1 MAVPNPRRS
10 IALNPL
16 NHFILLGVIY
26 FAFIS
31 LGLPDSVLGV
41 AWPSMRVS
49 LGQSLEAVGLIT
61 LVLTVCS
68 AVSSFVSGAVIKRLG
83 TGPLVIVSGALTG
96 LALLGFSVAPS
107 FGVLLLLAIP
117 LGLGAGSVDAA
128 LNHFVAAHYSSRH
141 MNWLHGCW
149 GVGATLGPVIM
160 GAALAGTLGS
170 SSAIGW
176 AGGYR
181 HIALIQLGLALLFLL
196 TLPLWKQ
203 ERSAP
208 TEEHH
213 HDSFVRKPLH
223 PLAPPLAASLYL
235 AYAAVEVSTGLWA
248 ASILVEGRHVA
259 SSTAGLWVSCFFGA
273 IMVGRFATGLV
284 AQRVGNRHLVR
295 YALAAAAVGA
305 ALFSLDGLPQSVSL
319 AGLIVLG
326 LGCAPIYPSLMH
338 ETARRFDAETARK
351 VIGRQVGFA
360 YVGGALVPAG
370 MGLLAAA
377 FGLGAIMPAVL
388 LAVITLLV
396 LSEVLNA
403 IT

>member
-1 MAVPNPRRS
+1 MLKTS
-10 IALNPL
+10 LQTITKLTL

-41 AWPSMRVS
+41 AWPSMRAS

-68 AVSSFVSGAVIKRLG
+68 ALSSFVSGAVIKRLG
-83 TGPLVIVSGALTG
+83 TGPLVMASGALTG
-96 LALLGFSVAPS
+96 LALLGFSMTPS

-160 GAALAGTLGS
+160 GAALAGT
-170 SSAIGW
+170 SSASGW
-176 AGGYR
+176 TGGYQR
-181 HIALIQLGLALLFLL
+181 IAFIQLGLALLFLL
-196 TLPLWKQ
+196 TLRLWNQ
-203 ERSAP
+203 ERSTP

-213 HDSFVRKPLH
+213 HESFIRKPLH
-223 PLAPPLAASLYL
+223 PLAPTLAASLYL

-248 ASILVEGRHVA
+248 ASILVEGRHLA
-259 SSTAGLWVSCFFGA
+259 SGTAGLWVSCFFGS
-273 IMVGRFATGLV
+273 IMVGRFTTGLV
-284 AQRVGNRHLVR
+284 AERVGNRRLVR
-295 YALAAAAVGA
+295 YALVIAAAGAV
-305 ALFSLDGLPQSVSL
+305 LFSLDGLPHVMSL
-319 AGLIVLG
+319 VGLMVLG

-360 YVGGALVPAG
+360 YVGGAVVPAS
-370 MGLLAAA
+370 MGLLAASL
-377 FGLGAIMPAVL
+377 GLAAIMPAVL
-388 LAVITLLV
+388 VAVLTLLV